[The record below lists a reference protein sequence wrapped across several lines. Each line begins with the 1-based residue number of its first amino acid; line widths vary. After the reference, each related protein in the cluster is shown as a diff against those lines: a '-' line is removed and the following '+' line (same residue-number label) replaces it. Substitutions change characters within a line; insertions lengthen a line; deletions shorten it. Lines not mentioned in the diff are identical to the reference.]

1 MPTLVVSRQVR
12 TYNLPAIPAVCG
24 HVDILTAHVNL
35 IVVVWRNGDREF
47 PVEPVLHFCGAGPG
61 NIFGPHLDVAR
72 LSIALVEARHR
83 SPDAPGPRA
92 AGPNDVVVHRIRCRE
107 TAFAPCDRMPHTA
120 RDLSSTASTAPKARE
135 LQAIARPAVRWTVLL
150 VAVNEIRNLI
160 VHGYVIDL
168 CYRQLNV
175 VPRVAPIHRDAHASV
190 IHYRHAISVR
200 RIDPHFV
207 VVPSRARGH
216 VGQRVATV
224 ERS

>member
-1 MPTLVVSRQVR
+1 MLLTVPHSGRFGIFLVTSLQLFPPSRVIC
-12 TYNLPAIPAVCG
+12 TSPSLVPAQITPAS
-24 HVDILTAHVNL
+24 
-35 IVVVWRNGDREF
+35 
-47 PVEPVLHFCGAGPG
+47 
-61 NIFGPHLDVAR
+61 FGPHLDAAR
-72 LSIALVEARHR
+72 LSIALAETRHR

-200 RIDPHFV
+200 RIDPHFM

-216 VGQRVATV
+216 VGQRVATID
-224 ERS
+224 RS